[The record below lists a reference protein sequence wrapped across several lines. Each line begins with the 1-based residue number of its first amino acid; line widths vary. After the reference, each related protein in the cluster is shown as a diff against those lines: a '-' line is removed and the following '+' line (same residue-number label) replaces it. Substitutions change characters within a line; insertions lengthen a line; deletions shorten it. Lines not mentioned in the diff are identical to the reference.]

1 MAWHINEIKIHKL
14 NSNMSLNQITL
25 QQECTG
31 NEKPRGDFVR
41 ERVNIPGDAG
51 RIQKDAKPGKTR
63 EPGKK
68 DQNYI

>member
-1 MAWHINEIKIHKL
+1 
-14 NSNMSLNQITL
+14 MSLNQITL

-68 DQNYI
+68 DQNYIR

>member
-1 MAWHINEIKIHKL
+1 MYWE
-14 NSNMSLNQITL
+14 
-25 QQECTG
+25 
-31 NEKPRGDFVR
+31 R
-41 ERVNIPGDAG
+41 ETSRRFCQRESQYPGDAG